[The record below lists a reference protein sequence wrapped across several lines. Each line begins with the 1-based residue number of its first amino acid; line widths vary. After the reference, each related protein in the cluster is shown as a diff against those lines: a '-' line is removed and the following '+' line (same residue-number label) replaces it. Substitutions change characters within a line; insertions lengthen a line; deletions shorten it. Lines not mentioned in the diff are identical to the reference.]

1 MLAVLLLLLFGE
13 STQAYPDG
21 APSNSCVSLTPDHG
35 VPPESSSSPYSL
47 DLSGFDLYGEG
58 YFYYEP
64 GTTYQCKRAGF

>member
-1 MLAVLLLLLFGE
+1 MLAVLLLLIFGV

-35 VPPESSSSPYSL
+35 VPPQSSSLPYSL
-47 DLSGFDLYGEG
+47 DLSVFYLYGDG

-64 GTTYQCKRAGF
+64 GKTYQCEKDVI